1 MMPHVICVG
10 IVTLDQ
16 VYEVPPF
23 KGASDKIVARSY
35 NRRAGGMAAT
45 AAAAVARLG
54 GKADFWGRVG
64 NDDIGD
70 FLALELRN
78 ACVGIDGLLRC
89 ATGRSPNSAILKSPD
104 GERLIAAFPGSDFS
118 VRPQDLPL
126 GAIEKE
132 TIVLADVRWPEA
144 GVAAFQRA
152 HSVGALTVLDADVGK
167 RDDMISLG
175 RHADHIIFSEPG
187 LTTFAGTEELSEAMV
202 FAREHFKGT
211 LSVTCGAAGVKVLQ
225 GDDIKGLHAPSI
237 TPVDTTGAGD
247 VFHGAFCL
255 ALARQNTFEDAIR
268 YASAAAAAKCMNGSG
283 WNALPDH
290 EQTDGLAAATYGRNK

>member
-1 MMPHVICVG
+1 MMQHVICVG

-23 KGASDKIVARSY
+23 KGASDKIVAHSY

-54 GKADFWGRVG
+54 GDADFWGRIG
-64 NDDIGD
+64 HDDIGD

-78 ACVGIDGLLRC
+78 ARVGTAGLLQC
-89 ATGRSPNSAILKSPD
+89 PTGRSPNSAILKSLD

-126 GAIEKE
+126 GTIEKG

-144 GVAAFQRA
+144 GVAAFQKAR
-152 HSVGALTVLDADVGK
+152 SVGAPTVLDADVGK
-167 RDDMISLG
+167 REDVISLG

-187 LTTFAGTEELSEAMV
+187 LATFTGTEELSEAMRLS
-202 FAREHFKGT
+202 REHFNGT
-211 LSVTCGAAGVKVLQ
+211 LSVTCGAAGVKVLR
-225 GDDIKGLHAPSI
+225 GDDVERLHAPSI

-290 EQTDGLAAATYGRNK
+290 EQTDSLAAATYGRDE